1 MCECG
6 AIAREGPESA
16 LQYACMRVCECV
28 CSHAARSRHFLPTNG
43 QSHGREGELYRTRT
57 MPKKKKKKKEA
68 VIKTNHHA
76 LVNTERRR
84 AGACF
89 PLAAHFICII
99 IHTHTHAHNLRHPL
113 HEPVFSFTVISQTF
127 AYTAPESMH
136 KNNKKQELNM
146 QTPCKVHIHTQ
157 QCRDWQ

>member
-1 MCECG
+1 MHVCVCVSVCALTLRAPG
-6 AIAREGPESA
+6 TSCPLTASPTVGRASAIGPE
-16 LQYACMRVCECV
+16 QC
-28 CSHAARSRHFLPTNG
+28 
-43 QSHGREGELYRTRT
+43 Q
-57 MPKKKKKKKEA
+57 KKKKEKKKEA

-76 LVNTERRR
+76 LFNTEKRR

-99 IHTHTHAHNLRHPL
+99 IHTHTPNLRHPL
-113 HEPVFSFTVISQTF
+113 HEPVFLFFFTVISQTF

-157 QCRDWQ
+157 QCRD